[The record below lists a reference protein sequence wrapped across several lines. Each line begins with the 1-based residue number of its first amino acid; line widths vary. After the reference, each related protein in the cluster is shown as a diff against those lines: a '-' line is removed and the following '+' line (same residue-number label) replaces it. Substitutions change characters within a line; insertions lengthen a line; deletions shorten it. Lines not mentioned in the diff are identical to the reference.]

1 MRQKRAKSYRKQL
14 LVYHHTFKFRE
25 PYQII
30 VDDQIVTTSNDSSFD
45 LTKGLER
52 TLQAEVKVMITQCCM
67 QALYELGNQDAI
79 YMAKQFERRRCN
91 HNPKDPK
98 TPMECIESIV
108 DIKGENKHRY
118 IVASQDI
125 QIRRKLRRI
134 PGVPLVHISRA
145 VMVMEPLSD
154 ASAKVSRRK
163 EVSKLYEGLNNP
175 KPTKEKPAEKEG
187 ATTEPKKSKPR
198 GPRGP
203 KGPNPLSMK
212 KRKRESNND
221 IDNSKDG
228 VKSSSND
235 KVDGQSNTKRRRRKH
250 NSQTKTNTDDK
261 PEINEATQ
269 DIPTELTTEQANS
282 V

>member
-30 VDDQIVTTSNDSSFD
+30 VDDQIVTTSNDSSFN
-45 LTKGLER
+45 LTKGLQR

-67 QALYELGNQDAI
+67 QALYEIGNQDAI
-79 YMAKQFERRRCN
+79 SMAKQFERRRCN

-108 DIKGENKHRY
+108 DINGENKHRY

-125 QIRRKLRRI
+125 QIRRKLRHI
-134 PGVPLVHISRA
+134 PGVPLVHISRS

-154 ASAKVSRRK
+154 ASARVSRRK

-175 KPTKEKPAEKEG
+175 KPSKEKPAEKEST
-187 ATTEPKKSKPR
+187 ATESKKPKQR

-212 KRKRESNND
+212 KRKRETKAD
-221 IDNSKDG
+221 IDSSKNG
-228 VKSSSND
+228 MKSSLND
-235 KVDGQSNTKRRRRKH
+235 KEEGQSGTKRRRRKH
-250 NSQTKTNTDDK
+250 SSQTKTSATDNSETK
-261 PEINEATQ
+261 ESVSGTNAEPAAE
-269 DIPTELTTEQANS
+269 TTDNI
-282 V
+282 